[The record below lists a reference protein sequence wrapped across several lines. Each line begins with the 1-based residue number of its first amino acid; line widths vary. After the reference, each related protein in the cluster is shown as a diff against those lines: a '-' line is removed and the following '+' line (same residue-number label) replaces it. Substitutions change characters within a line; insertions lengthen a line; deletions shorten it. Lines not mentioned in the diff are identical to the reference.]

1 MLVQH
6 YFFLVASPNIQN
18 IFSFSTFIRCTAKS
32 TQKTDSKSKT
42 VKKKMLKKNH
52 KRKQLPAEW
61 PTLVKAKCSKKEGN
75 LVRYLSFFLY
85 FWLQLTVFV
94 ASTN

>member
-1 MLVQH
+1 
-6 YFFLVASPNIQN
+6 
-18 IFSFSTFIRCTAKS
+18 
-32 TQKTDSKSKT
+32 
-42 VKKKMLKKNH
+42 MLKKNH